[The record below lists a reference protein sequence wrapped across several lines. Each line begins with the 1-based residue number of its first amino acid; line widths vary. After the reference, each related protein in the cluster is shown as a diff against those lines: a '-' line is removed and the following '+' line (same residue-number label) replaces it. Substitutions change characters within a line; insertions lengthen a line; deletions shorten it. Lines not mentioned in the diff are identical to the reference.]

1 MPSDS
6 SELPQ
11 GASEAN
17 SATGAE
23 VRTTATRRSLRMW
36 RLGQLLLLL
45 LVVFLLATTLLPAI
59 RRVGPVSRIS
69 ECRGNLKAI
78 CRAVR
83 QYADEYGAYPP
94 AFTVDAEGRRLH
106 SWRTLLL
113 PYLGQQSLYDQIDL
127 SQPWHAA
134 VHDRVRATV
143 VPAYHCPSLEQG
155 STKTGYLSVVTDA
168 SLLGPGRSIP
178 AKAVE
183 RPLDK
188 LLICIEVNAER
199 TVHWMSPFDLSSE
212 EFIGLKPDGDMS
224 HVSRDQPHFFYY
236 WANAEGRVS
245 ALAGDTSADERREMI
260 SAIGREPSE
269 VQE

>member
-1 MPSDS
+1 MRPES
-6 SELPQ
+6 SELP
-11 GASEAN
+11 SAN
-17 SATGAE
+17 VELDALGEKVVPAK
-23 VRTTATRRSLRMW
+23 ANKRSGWRWWQVLLAMLALGLIVALWLPNIR
-36 RLGQLLLLL
+36 RLGPLN
-45 LVVFLLATTLLPAI
+45 
-59 RRVGPVSRIS
+59 RIY
-69 ECRGNLKAI
+69 ECRRNLTAI
-78 CRAVR
+78 QQAVR
-83 QYADEYGAYPP
+83 QYADSYGAYPP
-94 AFTVDAEGRRLH
+94 AYTVDAEGRRLH

-212 EFIGLKPDGDMS
+212 EFIGLKPDGAMS

-245 ALAGDTSADERREMI
+245 VLAGDTSADERREMI

>member
-1 MPSDS
+1 MRPDS

-11 GASEAN
+11 ETSDSN
-17 SATGAE
+17 SSAGAE
-23 VRTTATRRSLRMW
+23 VLTTATRRSLRKW

-45 LVVFLLATTLLPAI
+45 VVVFLLATLLLPAI

-78 CRAVR
+78 GRAVR
-83 QYADEYGAYPP
+83 QYTEQHGAYPP
-94 AFTVDAEGRRLH
+94 AYTVDAYGRRLH

-155 STKTGYLSVVTDA
+155 STKTGYLSVVTEA

-199 TVHWMSPFDLSSE
+199 TVHWMSPFDLSAE
-212 EFIGLKPDGDMS
+212 EFFGLKRDGAMS
-224 HVSRDQPHFFYY
+224 HVSRDRPYFFYY
-236 WANAEGRVS
+236 WANAEGQVS
-245 ALAGDTSADERREMI
+245 SIAGDTSTDERREMI
-260 SAIGREPSE
+260 SEIGREPSE